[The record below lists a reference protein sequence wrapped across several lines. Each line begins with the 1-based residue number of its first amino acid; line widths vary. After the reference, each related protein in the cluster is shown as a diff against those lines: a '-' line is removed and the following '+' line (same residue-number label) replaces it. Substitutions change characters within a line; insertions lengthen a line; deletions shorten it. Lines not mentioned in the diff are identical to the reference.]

1 MTLLLLALALLLA
14 GAVLPLALVRKS
26 RAATLVGSGGALLG
40 CTLGGLAALRLLSGA
55 AAQTWSAP
63 WQVPAGSL
71 AFHLDPLAAC
81 FILPIALLG
90 GVCALYG
97 AGYLASEGRHRSL
110 APHWFFYN
118 LLVAAML
125 LVTVAANA
133 VLFLAAW
140 ELMTIASF
148 FLVAW
153 DHRRE
158 EARRAAWLYLITAH
172 CGLMLLLAL
181 FLRAGVLCG
190 SFDFAAF
197 APLAQLPVAAASGLF
212 LLGLFGFGVKAG
224 LLPLHI
230 WLPDAHPAAPSHVS
244 ALMSGGLV
252 KIGIYGILRLLTLL
266 PPAPTWWGWLV
277 AGLGMVGA
285 LYGIALACLQR
296 DIKRC
301 LAYSTIE
308 NLGII
313 LLALGFALVARAE
326 GNPTIALLALAGALL
341 HVWNHAL
348 FKALLFLGAGSLL
361 HATGTRD
368 LDRMGGLLRRMPLTG
383 LLLIGGGLA
392 ISALPPLNGLVS
404 EWLIYLGLLQA
415 GTAWGGFTALPP
427 LLLIGLLATV
437 GALALVTFARL
448 LGISLLGEPRA
459 ACARSAHE
467 APLSMLLAMGLLLA
481 GCLVIG
487 LLPQTALKLLQ
498 RPLDQLLGT
507 PAVAGL
513 PVPLTEVGI
522 WGGALLAALLLAA
535 LLLRT
540 LRRSRPQ
547 AAGATWGCGYRFPD
561 PHMSYTG
568 EGFSELAFRRVLP
581 GALRPEVTGGTITG
595 LFPAPGQLRQ
605 TSLDPVLTRQWR
617 PLFGWLADRFERL
630 HRLQQ
635 GRLSIYLLYMFAT
648 STLLLVWSLWTGKGG

>member
-1 MTLLLLALALLLA
+1 MTLLLALAFLL
-14 GAVLPLALVRKS
+14 
-26 RAATLVGSGGALLG
+26 GGALLALPAARNARTATLIGVAGSLTG
-40 CTLGGLAALRLLSGA
+40 CALAGA
-55 AAQTWSAP
+55 AALPMLLGGEPLTWHVP
-63 WQVPAGSL
+63 WQVPAG
-71 AFHLDPLAAC
+71 AFALRLDPLAAC

-90 GVCALYG
+90 GGCALYG
-97 AGYLASEGRHRSL
+97 AGYLAEAGRHRSL

-125 LVTVAANA
+125 LVVTAANA

-153 DHRRE
+153 DHRQE
-158 EARRAAWLYLITAH
+158 EARRAAWLYLLAAH
-172 CGLMLLLAL
+172 CGLMLLLTL

-190 SFDFAAF
+190 SFDFADF
-197 APLAQLPVAAASGLF
+197 APLAQLPVASASGLF

-244 ALMSGGLV
+244 ALMSGVLV
-252 KIGIYGILRLLTLL
+252 KTGIYGILRLLSLL
-266 PPAPTWWGWLV
+266 PPAPAWWGWLI
-277 AGLGMVGA
+277 AGLGALGA

-313 LLALGFALVARAE
+313 LLALGFSLVARAT
-326 GNPTIALLALAGALL
+326 GHPAVALLAMAGGLL

-348 FKALLFLGAGSLL
+348 FKGVMFLGAGSLL

-368 LDRMGGLLRRMPLTG
+368 MDRLGGLLRRMPLTG
-383 LLLIGGGLA
+383 LLWIGGGLA

-404 EWLIYLGLLQA
+404 EWLLYLGLLQA
-415 GTAWGGFTALPP
+415 GTAWSGFDALPP
-427 LLLIGLLATV
+427 LLLVGLLGAV

-448 LGISLLGEPRA
+448 IGISLLGEPRD
-459 ACARSAHE
+459 ACACAAHE
-467 APLSMLLAMGLLLA
+467 APPLMLLPMGLLLA
-481 GCLVIG
+481 GCLAIG
-487 LLPQTALKLLQ
+487 LLPQTALGLLQ
-498 RPLDQLLGT
+498 RPLEQLLGPT
-507 PAVAGL
+507 AAGGV
-513 PVPLTEVGI
+513 PVPLADVGL
-522 WGGALLAALLLAA
+522 WGLALLGGLLLVA

-540 LRRSRPQ
+540 LRRIRPR
-547 AAGATWGCGYRFPD
+547 AAVATWGCGYRFPD

-568 EGFSELAFRRVLP
+568 EGFSELAFRQVLP
-581 GALRPEVTGGTITG
+581 KVLRPEVTGGKILG
-595 LFPAPGQLRQ
+595 LFPAPGQLQQ

-617 PLFGWLADRFERL
+617 PLFDWLADRFQRL